1 MRRLGI
7 LTAIGMAG
15 LLLAVMGVF
24 AAVGFVCFSVYLY
37 LVDFISP
44 PLAALA
50 AAFAALLFALAAAAS
65 ASFLARRRQRSVAD
79 DFDRLAGALALG
91 KAMGL
96 ESRNLL
102 AARLSRMS
110 MVAFGLGFLIGLSP
124 RLRKLVSDF
133 LFR

>member
-7 LTAIGMAG
+7 LTAVSMAG

-24 AAVGFVCFSVYLY
+24 AAVGFVCFALYLY
-37 LVDFISP
+37 IGDFVSP

-50 AAFAALLFALAAAAS
+50 AAFAALLFALAVAAS
-65 ASFLARRRQRSVAD
+65 ARFLGRSRRRSNGD
-79 DFDRLAGALALG
+79 DFDRLADILALG

-96 ESRNLL
+96 EGRDLL
-102 AARLSRMS
+102 TARLTRMS
-110 MVAFGLGFLIGLSP
+110 LFAFGLGFAIGLSP
-124 RLRKLVSDF
+124 RLRKFVSDF

>member
-96 ESRNLL
+96 EGRDLL

>member
-24 AAVGFVCFSVYLY
+24 AAVGFVCFSLYLY
-37 LVDFISP
+37 LVTFVSP

-50 AAFAALLFALAAAAS
+50 AAFAALLFALAVAVS
-65 ASFLARRRQRSVAD
+65 ASFLARHQPRSGAE
-79 DFDRLAGALALG
+79 DFDRLADVLAVG
-91 KAMGL
+91 KAMGF
-96 ESRNLL
+96 EGRDLL
-102 AARLSRMS
+102 TARLSRLS
-110 MVAFGLGFLIGLSP
+110 LVVFGLGFLIGLSP
-124 RLRKLVSDF
+124 KLRKLVSDF